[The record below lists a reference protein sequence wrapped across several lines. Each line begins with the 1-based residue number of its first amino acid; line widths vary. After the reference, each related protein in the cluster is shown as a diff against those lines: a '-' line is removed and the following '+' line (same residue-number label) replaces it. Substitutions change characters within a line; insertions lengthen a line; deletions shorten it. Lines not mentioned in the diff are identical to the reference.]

1 MCKKTLLP
9 LFTLLFIGLPA
20 QAETSTLD
28 GPSLSDQEGISL
40 AVDGGVDVPLGS
52 WSSNA
57 AGLGLGIFIQ
67 AEQDATIDLVDK
79 YTLRLGYIRRLSKAF
94 NGGSVNMSHL
104 PVLVGAK
111 VKPSWS
117 DFYFTLETGLSRNFA
132 SGNSTSSVIGYGN
145 VDVDTSSSSFGL
157 AAALG
162 AGYKVKG
169 LDIKAGFLLPDF
181 ALWGDSQ
188 NMQSFMIS
196 ASHKFHTL

>member
-1 MCKKTLLP
+1 M
-9 LFTLLFIGLPA
+9 
-20 QAETSTLD
+20 
-28 GPSLSDQEGISL
+28 
-40 AVDGGVDVPLGS
+40 
-52 WSSNA
+52 
-57 AGLGLGIFIQ
+57 
-67 AEQDATIDLVDK
+67 
-79 YTLRLGYIRRLSKAF
+79 
-94 NGGSVNMSHL
+94 
-104 PVLVGAK
+104 LVGAK